1 MKVFTVSGKARHGKS
16 TVSDFIKEYYESKGY
31 KVCVIAFARHIKAYA
46 KEFFGWDGREETKP
60 RDFLNEIGT
69 ELIRKKMGK
78 QMFHINRTI
87 EDIEVLSHY
96 FDVFIVSDAR
106 VIKEVETMKE
116 KFNAINIRVIRPNF
130 ESDLTEA
137 QKNYSNETE
146 LDNYQKF
153 DYYIEN
159 DGSLEDLREKVYNL
173 LKVIE

>member
-16 TVSDFIKEYYESKGY
+16 TVGEFIKEYYESKGH

-69 ELIRKKMGK
+69 DLIRIKMGR
-78 QMFHINRTI
+78 QMFHINRTV

-96 FDVFIVSDAR
+96 FDVFIVADAR
-106 VIKEVETMKE
+106 VVLEVETMKE
-116 KFNAINIRVIRPNF
+116 KFNAINIRVERPNF
-130 ESDLTEA
+130 ESDLTSE
-137 QKNYSNETE
+137 QKNYCNETA
-146 LDNYQKF
+146 LDNYDKF

-159 DGSLEDLREKVYNL
+159 DGTLEDLKDKVNDL